1 MRHETNYN
9 SVNLLYNGGWELVDS
24 KGKPAFWD
32 IDGASQE
39 DDLSIYSVDDNG
51 LRVQITSQSAVTLTQ
66 SFTEAAGPLD
76 FDGDLAPSDYRGM
89 PYGYVQTP
97 ARKLSASDD
106 WTVSFDLNRAIGP
119 CQVRV
124 RMNYVGGHTYLAHQ
138 FAADGTP
145 DTTLA
150 VSGVSVLRPHFYA
163 TGGPLLDIQSVVIE
177 ITATSP
183 SEVTVDRMQMSL
195 GRYADQPY
203 TGDPFVQIFP
213 KDCVVM
219 TLGATCP
226 AGFEE
231 LGDGDLAV
239 PAEWTEEEP
248 GIRARVGNYPASG
261 TELAGSP
268 KHGPDNDSTSA
279 NSASFEA
286 FESRTGRAASE
297 TGVGPDFLTTS
308 NNPLVDQELD
318 HTHTVNKASSR
329 VLAVEYLFCKRV

>member
-39 DDLSIYSVDDNG
+39 DDLSVYDVGAEG
-51 LRVQITSQSAVTLTQ
+51 LRVQITSQGKVTATQ

-76 FDGDLAPSDYRGM
+76 FQTPLAPNSYRGM
-89 PYGYVQTP
+89 PYGHQVTP
-97 ARKLSASDD
+97 ARSVSTQDD
-106 WTVSFDLNRAIGP
+106 LTVSLDISRELGP
-119 CQVRV
+119 CLLRV
-124 RMNYVGGHTYLAHQ
+124 LINGVALVTPEGLDTLSLDDITETRAHFFHAGVPSGGTVTDVAIEL
-138 FAADGTP
+138 T
-145 DTTLA
+145 
-150 VSGVSVLRPHFYA
+150 SGA
-163 TGGPLLDIQSVVIE
+163 
-177 ITATSP
+177 P
-183 SEVTVDRMQMSL
+183 SEATIDRVQMSL
-195 GRYADQPY
+195 GRYSDQPY
-203 TGDPFVQIFP
+203 TGDPFIQIFP
-213 KDCVVM
+213 KNCLVM
-219 TLGATCP
+219 TLGTTCP

-239 PAEWTEEEP
+239 PAEWTEAEP

-297 TGVGPDFLTTS
+297 TGVGPNFLTTS